1 MNIKNLAKLEDK
13 VGISFNNQKQ
23 LIEALSHISYL
34 SENPNFKDQFGLI
47 DGHNE
52 RLEHFGDSVLDI
64 IIAENLFNN
73 HPGREGELSKIKEH
87 FAKGDK
93 AEKIS
98 DEIGLE
104 EFLIMGI
111 GESKNKMG
119 RKKRI
124 KNSLEAL
131 IAAIFIDQGYD
142 KAKEFVNKFFLYDL
156 DNILENV
163 NQTII
168 EDNPIGHLQEIV
180 QAAGFDV
187 PDYKKTKIGG
197 LDHNPIF
204 QVEIYVNDKKIA
216 EAKGEKE
223 EVKKTAAKSAL
234 DSEFIKNL
242 PS

>member
-13 VGISFNNQKQ
+13 IGISFNNQKH

-34 SENPNFKDQFGLI
+34 SENPNFKDQFGLS

-52 RLEHFGDSVLDI
+52 RLELFGDSVLDL
-64 IIAENLFNN
+64 IIAEKLFNN

-93 AEKIS
+93 AEIIS

-111 GESKNKMG
+111 GESKNKIG

-142 KAKEFVNKFFLYDL
+142 KAKEFVNRFFLYDL
-156 DNILENV
+156 DNILENF
-163 NQTII
+163 NQIII
-168 EDNPIGHLQEIV
+168 EDNPTGHLQEIV

-187 PDYKKTKIGG
+187 PTYETTKIGG

-204 QVEIYVNDKKIA
+204 RVEIYVNGKKIA
-216 EAKGEKE
+216 EAKGEKK
-223 EVKKTAAKSAL
+223 EVKKNAAKSAL

>member
-13 VGISFNNQKQ
+13 IGISFNHQNH

-52 RLEHFGDSVLDI
+52 RLEHFGDSVLDL

-73 HPGREGELSKIKEH
+73 YPGREGGLSKIKEH

-93 AEKIS
+93 SEKIS
-98 DEIGLE
+98 DKIGLE

-156 DNILENV
+156 DNILE
-163 NQTII
+163 II
-168 EDNPIGHLQEIV
+168 
-180 QAAGFDV
+180 F
-187 PDYKKTKIGG
+187 
-197 LDHNPIF
+197 
-204 QVEIYVNDKKIA
+204 
-216 EAKGEKE
+216 
-223 EVKKTAAKSAL
+223 
-234 DSEFIKNL
+234 
-242 PS
+242 